1 MKVLKFKKHS
11 DQRRLPREQRHQSEG
26 ACGGPLSPSVFSV
39 FLFKLFAWD
48 CETEMVKNAR
58 WERGLWGK
66 DAL

>member
-1 MKVLKFKKHS
+1 MKEFTKTII
-11 DQRRLPREQRHQSEG
+11 RLWDFFF
-26 ACGGPLSPSVFSV
+26 SVFSV